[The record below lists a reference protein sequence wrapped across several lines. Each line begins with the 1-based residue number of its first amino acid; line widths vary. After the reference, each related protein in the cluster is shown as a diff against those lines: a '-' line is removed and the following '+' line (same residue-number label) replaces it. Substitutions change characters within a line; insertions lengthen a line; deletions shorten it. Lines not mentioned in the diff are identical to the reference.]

1 MDGSPED
8 LVRVGTQP
16 ALHCFI
22 LFSSSVFLIPKT
34 VKLTEEQLEAQ
45 VEVLS
50 YFFEC
55 LKFSRKSKVP
65 VSKFLNRF
73 LVKVIGDTKE
83 SLLHKNSFE
92 TVFHCE

>member
-50 YFFEC
+50 
-55 LKFSRKSKVP
+55 
-65 VSKFLNRF
+65 FLA
-73 LVKVIGDTKE
+73 KI
-83 SLLHKNSFE
+83 
-92 TVFHCE
+92 